1 MLDISLGGGG
11 TFFVLW
17 KPQTRSVQLRA
28 SIPPPH
34 LALRGQSA
42 TIAHHTYP
50 QHHWPDVSSCSLF
63 PDCCLSVSR
72 PSHDRVSG
80 ACAAAVAGFEV
91 ALLQIFFRL
100 RHACGGFFFACGGPR
115 RAIFGAAFSSGFVF
129 SSRSA
134 RRAARAWRLRPARG
148 MAPRVSGSRQGVL
161 RTGDR
166 AMPPSPPPPPPPQAF
181 ASTCPQGSQRLRPCR
196 RSEAAPLAALG
207 LATQAAL
214 RPVPRFWASGS
225 LLTAV
230 VCSQNL
236 KKTVI

>member
-1 MLDISLGGGG
+1 MLSSGTRKCVPSCSQRAYPRHTLRFAAVRALVFAGHFQAIEDRRCKISCC
-11 TFFVLW
+11 W
-17 KPQTRSVQLRA
+17 LRA
-28 SIPPPH
+28 IGCVTGTSIN
-34 LALRGQSA
+34 
-42 TIAHHTYP
+42 T
-50 QHHWPDVSSCSLF
+50 
-63 PDCCLSVSR
+63 
-72 PSHDRVSG
+72 SHDRVSG

-91 ALLQIFFRL
+91 APLQIFFRL
-100 RHACGGFFFACGGPR
+100 RRACGGFFFACGGPR

>member
-63 PDCCLSVSR
+63 PDCCLSISR

-80 ACAAAVAGFEV
+80 ACAAAVAVFAV
-91 ALLQIFFRL
+91 APLQIFFRL
-100 RHACGGFFFACGGPR
+100 RRACGGFFFACGGPR
-115 RAIFGAAFSSGFVF
+115 RAIFGAAFSGGFVF

-148 MAPRVSGSRQGVL
+148 MAPRVPGSRQGVL
-161 RTGDR
+161 WTGDR
-166 AMPPSPPPPPPPQAF
+166 AMLPSLPPPPPPQAF
-181 ASTCPQGSQRLRPCR
+181 ASTCPQGTQRLRPCR
-196 RSEAAPLAALG
+196 RSEAAPLALG

-214 RPVPRFWASGS
+214 RPRS
-225 LLTAV
+225 
-230 VCSQNL
+230 
-236 KKTVI
+236 TVLGIGLSAHCCRVLCKI